1 MPWSADSSPYK
12 QNSSTEVTVQK
23 NLTILRLI
31 FFLTAPSHLICS
43 TNTLVA
49 SYVVCPALVSV
60 IPNLRQIAIAPL
72 IVGWEIHLQY
82 KCSLYF

>member
-43 TNTLVA
+43 TNTLV
-49 SYVVCPALVSV
+49 VCPALVSV

-82 KCSLYF
+82 KWRWMITAQ